1 MQPKSG
7 SSQKYPFEILLTE
20 FSSFLMS
27 IESRVKNTG
36 PLGATQSEMTVD
48 MVGADGIF
56 GRLVLPEVKTKTG
69 GADVIITDQVIK
81 IVDMEN
87 YKAFVKSLMQ
97 DENLILRL
105 ENGKD
110 TIKAMMMTANIV
122 YRKEVHLKGMNG
134 PKTIMAKTERD
145 GGGYRNTILTIN
157 PSPLEIDLG
166 IVHYEIRNEDGI
178 KIAEQ
183 TGETYIKRGESTNM
197 MTGKTTGVVPKG
209 EARLVGVD
217 VRDDTWHKET
227 IVYLDTSI
235 VLSEEYVEM
244 CRG

>member
-1 MQPKSG
+1 
-7 SSQKYPFEILLTE
+7 
-20 FSSFLMS
+20 
-27 IESRVKNTG
+27 
-36 PLGATQSEMTVD
+36 
-48 MVGADGIF
+48 
-56 GRLVLPEVKTKTG
+56 
-69 GADVIITDQVIK
+69 
-81 IVDMEN
+81 VDMEN

-105 ENGKD
+105 ENGKG

-122 YRKEVHLKGMNG
+122 YRKEVRLKGMNG
-134 PKTIMAKTERD
+134 PKTIMTKTERD
-145 GGGYRNTILTIN
+145 GDGYQNTILTIN

-166 IVHYEIRNEDGI
+166 IVHSEIRNEDGI

-197 MTGKTTGVVPKG
+197 TTGKTTGAVSKG

-217 VRDDTWHKET
+217 VGDDTWHKET
-227 IVYLDTSI
+227 IMYLDTPI
-235 VLSEEYVEM
+235 VLSEEFVEM